1 MQKLSVCMANGE
13 KLMPSDY
20 LRIKRDVLKLG
31 AIVDKYRDPIGEYE
45 MEFKRSSD
53 VQYTLSCTYA
63 GKPLTDL

>member
-45 MEFKRSSD
+45 MEFKRRTMCSTPCPAPMRVS
-53 VQYTLSCTYA
+53 LL
-63 GKPLTDL
+63 P